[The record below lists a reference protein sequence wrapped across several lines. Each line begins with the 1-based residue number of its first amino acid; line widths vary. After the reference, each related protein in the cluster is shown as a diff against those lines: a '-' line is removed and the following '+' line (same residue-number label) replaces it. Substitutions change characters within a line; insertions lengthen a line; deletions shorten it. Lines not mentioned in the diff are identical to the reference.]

1 MMWTDERLARA
12 ALTAAVE
19 PGSVTTANRLCEM
32 TAEGLWRQLPTDS
45 GERWHERA
53 KSLDVGR
60 LVERSEQAAMRFLI
74 PGDQEWPTSL
84 DSLARV
90 AKSGMGGIPLGLWVV
105 GPAHLANMSQQSV
118 AIVGCRSPS
127 SYGQDVAVEMAYQL
141 VRGHCDGTG
150 SHTVVSGGAF
160 GIDVAAHWGGVVSS
174 RKHYWRPRVWTRHS
188 LPSRQHRGVGA
199 HRGNRHPHLRAA
211 SGPPSDATWI
221 PSPKPAHR
229 STHDRNRRCGSWM
242 AVGSDQYRV
251 LGQRIRK
258 SCHGSPRA
266 SDFKPIDRNEQADP

>member
-32 TAEGLWRQLPTDS
+32 TAEGLWRQLLTDS

-90 AKSGMGGIPLGLWVV
+90 GKSGMGGIPLGLWVV

-150 SHTVVSGGAF
+150 SHTVVSL
-160 GIDVAAHWGGVVSS
+160 
-174 RKHYWRPRVWTRHS
+174 S
-188 LPSRQHRGVGA
+188 LIH
-199 HRGNRHPHLRAA
+199 
-211 SGPPSDATWI
+211 I
-221 PSPKPAHR
+221 
-229 STHDRNRRCGSWM
+229 
-242 AVGSDQYRV
+242 
-251 LGQRIRK
+251 
-258 SCHGSPRA
+258 
-266 SDFKPIDRNEQADP
+266 

>member
-32 TAEGLWRQLPTDS
+32 TAEGLWRQLLTDS

-90 AKSGMGGIPLGLWVV
+90 AKSGMGEYRWGCGLLGLLTSPICHSSQWLLWDAALPVV
-105 GPAHLANMSQQSV
+105 M
-118 AIVGCRSPS
+118 
-127 SYGQDVAVEMAYQL
+127 
-141 VRGHCDGTG
+141 VRT
-150 SHTVVSGGAF
+150 
-160 GIDVAAHWGGVVSS
+160 
-174 RKHYWRPRVWTRHS
+174 
-188 LPSRQHRGVGA
+188 LP
-199 HRGNRHPHLRAA
+199 
-211 SGPPSDATWI
+211 
-221 PSPKPAHR
+221 
-229 STHDRNRRCGSWM
+229 
-242 AVGSDQYRV
+242 
-251 LGQRIRK
+251 
-258 SCHGSPRA
+258 
-266 SDFKPIDRNEQADP
+266 